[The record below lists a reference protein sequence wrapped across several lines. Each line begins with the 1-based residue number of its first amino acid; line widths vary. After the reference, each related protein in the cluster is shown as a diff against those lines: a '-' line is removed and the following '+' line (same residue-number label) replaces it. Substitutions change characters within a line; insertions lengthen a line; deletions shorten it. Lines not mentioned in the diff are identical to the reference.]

1 MGTTTDSPG
10 LPLIPSITF
19 WTWLYLYL
27 TIIPSSIWREHTYR
41 QLSNHSSHYMGLVA
55 SHHEV
60 RQGSSKDNWSLKWVT
75 AVYFIFQKIHRN
87 VYHRAWPSNTINLI
101 IYILIYTCQIFT
113 SSVMIP
119 SLTTAIILLDSFW
132 GNEEISSKALWLYLF
147 WSSGE
152 YSQDHGFCWCT
163 NYSEVGVP
171 NDQVD
176 GCKQRGE
183 RDQRGSDTIQE
194 VWIMQTVIP
203 SLSYRDWSS
212 SIWLD

>member
-41 QLSNHSSHYMGLVA
+41 QLSNHSSYYMGLVA

-60 RQGSSKDNWSLKWVT
+60 RQGSSKDNWSLRWVN
-75 AVYFIFQKIHRN
+75 AVYFILQKIHRN

-101 IYILIYTCQIFT
+101 IYILTCTCQIFT

-119 SLTTAIILLDSFW
+119 SLTTAIILLDSFQ
-132 GNEEISSKALWLYLF
+132 GNEKIPSKALWLYLF

-152 YSQDHGFCWCT
+152 YS
-163 NYSEVGVP
+163 
-171 NDQVD
+171 
-176 GCKQRGE
+176 
-183 RDQRGSDTIQE
+183 
-194 VWIMQTVIP
+194 
-203 SLSYRDWSS
+203 
-212 SIWLD
+212 